1 MDYKEKEIK
10 PGIKF
15 HTINTKNFKTNITT
29 IFLTTKLNRE
39 NVTKNALVSTIL
51 RRGSK
56 NMKTQEEISKKMEEA
71 YGAIFDCGLEK
82 SGDNQVIK
90 LYVETINDKYIPQN
104 EENMLKTA
112 MKYLLEITFNPYIK
126 NGSFLPEYVEQEKN
140 TLRKIIESRKDDKA
154 RYARSR
160 CLEEM
165 YKDEPYSLFQ
175 YGYIEDLEKIDGK
188 DLYEYYKK
196 LIETCKIDIFLS
208 GELQG
213 DEYKIVEED
222 ENIQKLSPRKP
233 EYNKNIIRK
242 IDLNEKEKV
251 VTESLDVAQ
260 GKFVVGLDINI
271 KDEDQ
276 KYDVLAYNSVLGG
289 TASSKLFQNVR
300 EKAHLAYVASS
311 TYYRFKN
318 NILINCG
325 IEISN
330 YEKALKIVKE
340 QIQDMK
346 DGKFTEEELVNCK
359 KSIISSINSIKDEQD
374 SGIAYYE
381 VQEFADKKMT
391 PEEYVEKINKVT
403 KDDVLKIAQNVCINT
418 IYFLKK

>member
-1 MDYKEKEIK
+1 MDYNEKEIK

-15 HTINTKNFKTNITT
+15 HTINTKNFKTNITA

-112 MKYLLEITFNPYIK
+112 MKYLLEITFNPYIE
-126 NGSFLPEYVEQEKN
+126 NNSFLPKYVEQEKN

-175 YGYIEDLEKIDGK
+175 YGYMEDLEKIDGK

-260 GKFVVGLDINI
+260 GKLVIGLDINI

-381 VQEFADKKMT
+381 VQEFADKKLT
-391 PEEYVEKINKVT
+391 PEEYIAKINKVT